1 MEPCK
6 PAGLISKKIW
16 SYASL
21 HEGICKKYGAMQTS
35 GTDFKK
41 IWSYA
46 SLHGQIWKKLAQ
58 PNSSYSNKRRQYHMG
73 TIIATW
79 VRSLS

>member
-1 MEPCK
+1 MKGFAKNMGPCK
-6 PAGLISKKIW
+6 PAGLISKK
-16 SYASL
+16 
-21 HEGICKKYGAMQTS
+21 YGAMQACMAKF
-35 GTDFKK
+35 G
-41 IWSYA
+41 
-46 SLHGQIWKKLAQ
+46 KKLAQ